1 MSLVIKEFG
10 GYILK
15 YVGDAVLAFF
25 NVPEI
30 NPERNQLSSNHLFIS
45 LHSVLHNYNTA

>member
-25 NVPEI
+25 NVPEDQSGMKSI
-30 NPERNQLSSNHLFIS
+30 FI
-45 LHSVLHNYNTA
+45 

>member
-15 YVGDAVLAFF
+15 YVGDAVLALFI
-25 NVPEI
+25 VPEDQSGKKSI
-30 NPERNQLSSNHLFIS
+30 II
-45 LHSVLHNYNTA
+45 